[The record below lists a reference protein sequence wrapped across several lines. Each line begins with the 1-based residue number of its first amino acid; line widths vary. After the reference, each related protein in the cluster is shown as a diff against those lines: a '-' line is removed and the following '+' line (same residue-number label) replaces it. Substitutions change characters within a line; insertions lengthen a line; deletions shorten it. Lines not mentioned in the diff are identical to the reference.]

1 MRTVKRWPLIVM
13 GLLALPSY
21 AAAQTLPT
29 TPPSGYFNAVA
40 SNPKGTVTNITYGS
54 SYAARVYTPP
64 GYSRSQAYPYM
75 FLMHGLGG
83 SEASW
88 HDNDLYAHI
97 QLDNLIA
104 QGAVDPFI
112 IVFTRNDYDN
122 WNFGPILI
130 NNLIPYVEANYCVS
144 TDPDNRALGGLSMG
158 GMQTINIGFP
168 NADKF
173 HYLMPSSPAPGIQ
186 GQSQLFPNGGALA
199 KANLKLIF
207 FTCGS
212 GEVGAYGCN
221 NVNTVSGYA
230 QSVGLGSIIEEF
242 IVQGGAHDRNTWRP
256 SFWNF
261 AQLADQAG
269 FTQVGT
275 MRSSGCT
282 GGGTGGTSG
291 GTGGASG
298 GAGGSSGGAAARV
311 VEAAPA
317 AWLAAAAAAA
327 RPVAARAAAEA
338 ELLPAPA
345 DRQAEAPA
353 VWYRRHDG
361 DGSGGTMASGTGGAV
376 ATGSGGTG
384 AGGTM
389 VTGAGGTAVGTGG
402 TIATGSGGAPAGT
415 GGVVSGGTGAAERRP
430 AGGGGPRLARPTR
443 RPVAPARSLRRELAP
458 PRPRWRLFFAFVM
471 TAAAI
476 VLCRTGRR
484 RTGTKRSAFDR
495 AARYP
500 TVRR

>member
-1 MRTVKRWPLIVM
+1 M
-13 GLLALPSY
+13 GVLALPAY

-54 SYAARVYTPP
+54 NYAARVYTPP
-64 GYSRSQAYPYM
+64 GYSKAQPYPYM
-75 FLMHGLGG
+75 VLMHGAGG

-112 IVFTRNDYDN
+112 IVFTRNDYNN
-122 WNFGPILI
+122 WNFADILI
-130 NNLIPYVEANYCVS
+130 DDLLPYVEANYCVS
-144 TDPDNRALGGLSMG
+144 TDPKNRALGGLSMG
-158 GMQTINIGFP
+158 GMQTINIGLP

-230 QSVGLGSIIEEF
+230 MNVGLGSIIKEF

-269 FTQVGT
+269 FTQGVT
-275 MRSSGCT
+275 TRSMGCT
-282 GGGTGGTSG
+282 GGGTGGTNG
-291 GTGGASG
+291 GTGGTNGATGGNGG
-298 GAGGSSGGAAARV
+298 GAGAGGRGGTGGGAA
-311 VEAAPA
+311 
-317 AWLAAAAAAA
+317 
-327 RPVAARAAAEA
+327 
-338 ELLPAPA
+338 
-345 DRQAEAPA
+345 
-353 VWYRRHDG
+353 G
-361 DGSGGTMASGTGGAV
+361 GGGGSAGRGG
-376 ATGSGGTG
+376 GS
-384 AGGTM
+384 AGG
-389 VTGAGGTAVGTGG
+389 GRGGQAGGPGVAGAGG
-402 TIATGSGGAPAGT
+402 TIATGTGGAIAGSGGGSPTGTGGTSPVGSGGQPAGT
-415 GGVVSGGTGAAERRP
+415 GGGSAGTGGVGAP
-430 AGGGGPRLARPTR
+430 TGTGGGGGSGGETDPAGCACALARGEAGSETAS
-443 RPVAPARSLRRELAP
+443 VALTVL
-458 PRPRWRLFFAFVM
+458 M
-471 TAAAI
+471 TAAA
-476 VLCRTGRR
+476 VMLFSARR
-484 RTGTKRSAFDR
+484 R
-495 AARYP
+495 
-500 TVRR
+500 RRREHQG

>member
-40 SNPKGTVTNITYGS
+40 ANPKGTVTNITYGS

-230 QSVGLGSIIEEF
+230 RSVGLGSIIKEF

-282 GGGTGGTSG
+282 GGTTGH
-291 GTGGASG
+291 
-298 GAGGSSGGAAARV
+298 
-311 VEAAPA
+311 
-317 AWLAAAAAAA
+317 
-327 RPVAARAAAEA
+327 
-338 ELLPAPA
+338 
-345 DRQAEAPA
+345 
-353 VWYRRHDG
+353 RRC
-361 DGSGGTMASGTGGAV
+361 
-376 ATGSGGTG
+376 
-384 AGGTM
+384 
-389 VTGAGGTAVGTGG
+389 
-402 TIATGSGGAPAGT
+402 
-415 GGVVSGGTGAAERRP
+415 ERR
-430 AGGGGPRLARPTR
+430 
-443 RPVAPARSLRRELAP
+443 
-458 PRPRWRLFFAFVM
+458 RWRLQRWQRRRGGRGWSRRHQW
-471 TAAAI
+471 
-476 VLCRTGRR
+476 LGWPRRQRRRGRWQLGRPRRKRRNRWRHRRTGRR
-484 RTGTKRSAFDR
+484 RHRRCRYRRRDGVRDGRHDRDRIGRDRRGRRDGDGGRRQRGWNGRHDRDRIGWCARRHRRRRIRRHGRQRSANRHWRWRGVGRRNRPRGRLRLR
-495 AARYP
+495 AGFAGRSRHV
-500 TVRR
+500 VRDGVCVLHPRDDGRRSRPLPSAVTATAES

>member
-1 MRTVKRWPLIVM
+1 
-13 GLLALPSY
+13 
-21 AAAQTLPT
+21 
-29 TPPSGYFNAVA
+29 
-40 SNPKGTVTNITYGS
+40 
-54 SYAARVYTPP
+54 
-64 GYSRSQAYPYM
+64 M

-199 KANLKLIF
+199 KANLNLIF

-230 QSVGLGSIIEEF
+230 RSVGLGSIIKEF

-282 GGGTGGTSG
+282 GGGTSGRHRRCERRRWRLRSGGAAGAGGRGGTSG
-291 GTGGASG
+291 SAGRGGSGGA
-298 GAGGSSGGAAARV
+298 AGGSSGGRGGSGGT
-311 VEAAPA
+311 
-317 AWLAAAAAAA
+317 
-327 RPVAARAAAEA
+327 VAGTGG
-338 ELLPAPA
+338 
-345 DRQAEAPA
+345 QAGGGTGG
-353 VWYRRHDG
+353 VG
-361 DGSGGTMASGTGGAV
+361 TGGTMASGTGGTI

-384 AGGTM
+384 AGGAM
-389 VTGAGGTAVGTGG
+389 VTGAGGSAVGTGG

-415 GGVVSGGTGAAERRP
+415 GGVVSGGTGGSGAPTGSGGGGASVGETDP
-430 AGGGGPRLARPTR
+430 AGGCACALASPG
-443 RPVAPARSLRRELAP
+443 ARATSSESVSV
-458 PRPRWRLFFAFVM
+458 FFTLVM
-471 TAAAI
+471 TVAAV
-476 VLCRTGRR
+476 VLCRARTGRR
-484 RTGTKRSAFDR
+484 RN
-495 AARYP
+495 
-500 TVRR
+500 RRG